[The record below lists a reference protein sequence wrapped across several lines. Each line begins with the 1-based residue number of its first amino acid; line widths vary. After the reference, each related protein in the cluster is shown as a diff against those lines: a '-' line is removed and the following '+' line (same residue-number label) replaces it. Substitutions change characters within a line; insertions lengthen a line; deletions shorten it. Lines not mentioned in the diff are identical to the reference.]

1 MNPRRTIVLTG
12 GGTGGHVTP
21 NIALLP
27 YLRQRGYKVYYVGST
42 DGMEK
47 NLIEPLGIPYY
58 GIDSERL
65 NRYFTLENLTMP
77 FHVIRGL
84 FQAKKL
90 LKKLKPDVVFS
101 KGGFVSVP
109 VVIAAK
115 WNKIPC
121 VCHES
126 DITPGLAN
134 RLATPFAQKVC
145 VNFEDAL
152 QYLPQGKGVYTGTPI
167 RDSLLQ
173 GSREKGLEISG
184 FSGKKPILLVMGGST
199 GARALNDGIREAL
212 PVLLPEFDVLHLCG
226 KGNLDPALK
235 EQTGYFQIEY
245 ANEEMPHFYAAADA
259 TICRAGANSLAELLA
274 LRLPNVLVPLPLSAS
289 RGDQI
294 LNAKSFTEKGYSV
307 TLEQEKMTPES
318 ILQSVREVYQNRQRY
333 IEAME
338 KASRQS
344 GSERVL
350 EVIEQAIAN
359 YKTGMGGY

>member
-1 MNPRRTIVLTG
+1 MAEKKTVVLTG

-27 YLRQRGYKVYYVGST
+27 YLKKKGYKVCYIGSEE
-42 DGMEK
+42 GMEK
-47 NLIEPLGIPYY
+47 NLIQPLGIPYY

-65 NRYFTLENLTMP
+65 NRYFTWDNFTMP

-90 LKKLKPDVVFS
+90 LKELKPDVVFS

-134 RLATPFAQKVC
+134 KLSIPFAKKVC
-145 VNFEDAL
+145 VNFQEAL
-152 QYLPQGKGVYTGTPI
+152 DCLPKGKGVYTGTPI

-173 GSREKGLEISG
+173 GSKEKGLQISG
-184 FSGKKPILLVMGGST
+184 LKGDKPILLVMGGSS
-199 GARALNDGIREAL
+199 GARALNEGVREAL
-212 PVLLPEFDVLHLCG
+212 PQLLAEFQVLHLCG
-226 KGNLDPALK
+226 KGNGDKAL
-235 EQTGYFQIEY
+235 ENTPGYFQIEY

-259 TICRAGANSLAELLA
+259 TICRAGANSLAEILA
-274 LRLPNVLVPLPLSAS
+274 LRLPNVLVPLPLDAS

-294 LNAKSFTEKGYSV
+294 LNAKSFTAKGYSV
-307 TLEQEKMTPES
+307 TLEQEKMNPSTIMET
-318 ILQSVREVYQNRQRY
+318 VREVYHNRAKYQG
-333 IEAME
+333 AMA
-338 KASRQS
+338 KDHQQS
-344 GSERVL
+344 GNLRVL
-350 EVIEQAIAN
+350 EVIEDAMTSD
-359 YKTGMGGY
+359 K